1 MAAMEGAATMDRFVC
16 TRCGRTS
23 DADVFSIFCP
33 ACREPLSVASDPARP
48 RTFHLDRPRPLERFL
63 DFLPLELV
71 DPALSLG
78 EGDTPLLHLERLG
91 RRVGWEGLYAK
102 NEAQNPTGSFK
113 DRGTAVAVQ
122 KAVALGW
129 RRIGT
134 VSTGNMAVSTAA
146 YGARA
151 GLKTCVLF
159 KEGSSRTSLAAAAIY
174 GPVLV
179 TVRGDYGRL
188 FHESLAVGRELGIYF
203 MNSVD
208 PYRIEGYKAAAF
220 EAYFGLGRTA
230 PEVILV
236 PLSSGGHLLGWMR
249 AFDDLRAAAGLSRYP
264 TFVGVQAA
272 GCAPLAR
279 AFASGRERYE
289 RLDKADTIAHAI
301 SNPAPPAGDSVLRK
315 IRQERGLIIAVTD
328 EEMLAAQRLLAS
340 EEGLFVQPESAVTL
354 AGFIQLL
361 KAGRLGRGE
370 RALLVLT
377 GSGLKAMAAL
387 EAARFPAPEL
397 PLEGLAEGL
406 RRLVET

>member
-1 MAAMEGAATMDRFVC
+1 MDRFAC
-16 TRCGRTS
+16 NRCGRTY

-33 ACREPLSVASDPARP
+33 ACREPLSIAVDAARP
-48 RTFHLDRPRPLERFL
+48 RAFHLDRPRPLERCL
-63 DFLPLELV
+63 DFLPLDSV
-71 DPALSLG
+71 NPALSLG
-78 EGDTPLLHLERLG
+78 EGNTPLVRLERLG
-91 RRVGWEGLYAK
+91 RKVGCEALYAK

-122 KAVALGW
+122 KAVALGL

-146 YGARA
+146 YGAKA
-151 GLKTCVLF
+151 GLETYVLL
-159 KEGSSRTSLAAAAIY
+159 KEGSSRTSLAAAAIF

-188 FHESLAVGRELGIYF
+188 FHDSLALGRELGIYF

-208 PYRIEGYKAAAF
+208 PYRVEGYKVAAYETYF
-220 EAYFGLGRTA
+220 ELGRTA
-230 PEVILV
+230 PEVIII
-236 PLSSGGHLLGWMR
+236 PLSSGGHLLGWLR
-249 AFDDLRAAAGLSRYP
+249 AFDDLRATAGLGRYP

-279 AFASGRERYE
+279 AFASGKERYE
-289 RLDKADTIAHAI
+289 RFDKPDTVAHAI
-301 SNPAPPAGDSVLRK
+301 SNPAPPAGDTVLRK
-315 IRQERGLIIAVTD
+315 IRAEQGLIIAVTD

-354 AGFIQLL
+354 AGLIQLL
-361 KAGRLGRGE
+361 KSGRVGREE

-377 GSGLKAMAAL
+377 GSGLKAMAVL
-387 EAARFPAPEL
+387 EKAPLATHEMA
-397 PLEGLAEGL
+397 LEGLADSL
-406 RRLVET
+406 RRLVRA